1 MMPSAAGA
9 AILVIEDDPATAQL
23 LRDVLMDAGY
33 AVDHVGTGAEAEALL
48 HSAEALPDLI
58 LLDLMLPDVDGVVLC
73 AKIRA
78 RYTMPIIVC
87 TATHRRHDPT
97 LALRLGADDF
107 VLKPF
112 DIDVLE
118 ARIEALLRRTALTAS
133 APDGRPSQ
141 IAGLTIDHGTR
152 TASARGVRVRLTPTE
167 FRLLEALA
175 TRPNYVLNRDELAM
189 HIWGYRNFDAGRLVD
204 VHVRRLR
211 EKLNAIPGLGVPIV
225 SIWGEGYKLLAPLL
239 LAPRSKLE
247 DEASA

>member
-1 MMPSAAGA
+1 MTPLRAGA
-9 AILVIEDDPATAQL
+9 TILIIENNPATAQL
-23 LRDVLMDAGY
+23 ICDVLMESGY
-33 AVDHVGTGAEAEALL
+33 AVDHVGTGAAAEVLL
-48 HSAEALPDLI
+48 RSAAELPDLI

-87 TATHRRHDPT
+87 TATHRRQDPA

-118 ARIEALLRRTALTAS
+118 ARIEALLRRTALKSPVA
-133 APDGRPSQ
+133 DGRPPQ

-152 TASARGVRVRLTPTE
+152 TASARGVRVRLTPSE

-175 TRPNYVLNRDELAM
+175 NRPNYVLNRDELAM

-211 EKLNAIPGLGVPIV
+211 EKLNAIPGQVVPIV

-239 LAPRSKLE
+239 LAP
-247 DEASA
+247 